1 MLSPNDG
8 NWIPLLP
15 QDRQIM
21 EITGMD
27 EKQYRA
33 FMRETMLRHGIKP
46 GDPVAFDPITLIV
59 TLVIGIALSALA
71 SLLSPKP
78 RQQKQGQIEQSLL
91 LELRSAL

>member
-46 GDPVAFDPITLIV
+46 GDPVAFDLITCAIVLI
-59 TLVIGIALSALA
+59 IGVVLSA
-71 SLLSPKP
+71 
-78 RQQKQGQIEQSLL
+78 
-91 LELRSAL
+91 